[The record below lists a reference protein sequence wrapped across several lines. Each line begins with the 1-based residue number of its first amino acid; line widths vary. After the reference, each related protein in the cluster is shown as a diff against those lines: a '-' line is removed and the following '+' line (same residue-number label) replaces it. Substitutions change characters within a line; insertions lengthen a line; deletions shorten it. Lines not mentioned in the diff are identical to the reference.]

1 MNTVGSHRRWA
12 SAAAAALSVLLCAWA
27 GVAWAQTQLPTPSP
41 DVWAQDMRE
50 AVHRTPVTV
59 SDLFGREETR
69 QLPVTVFRP
78 AGDGPHPLV
87 VFNHGRAVGDKRA
100 HQGRARYE
108 HAVRYLVGKGF
119 VVMVPT
125 RIGYWET
132 FGDFDP
138 EQSGPC
144 RQRNFAPMH
153 RAVSDQVLATVAY
166 AHTLPYVDASR
177 WIVAGQ
183 SVGGLS
189 AVATVGR
196 QPPGLLA
203 GISFSGGSGG
213 SPDANPGRPCNPE
226 ALGQHWAGLAR
237 NAQVPMLWLY
247 WRGDKYWGDDVP
259 RQWHRA
265 WVDGGGRAEFHQF
278 AALKGDGHSGLDRD
292 MDRWLPVV
300 DAFLAQLGFTQ
311 PAIQPRPPATGWAEV
326 DDDTRVPLS
335 LRARA
340 DGYRKFL
347 AADAPR
353 AFAIGAQ
360 GAWGYATGDYV
371 TGRALGFCQRSG
383 QTCQLYAVDDDVV
396 WPGR

>member
-1 MNTVGSHRRWA
+1 MNRGATVHTRHRGRMFRL
-12 SAAAAALSVLLCAWA
+12 ALGMLLCAPGA
-27 GVAWAQTQLPTPSP
+27 ALWAQTPVPE
-41 DVWAQDMRE
+41 VWAKDMRE
-50 AVHRTPVTV
+50 AVQRTPVTV
-59 SDLFGREETR
+59 ADLFGREETR
-69 QLPVTVFRP
+69 QLPITVFRP
-78 AGDGPHPLV
+78 VGDGPHPLV
-87 VFNHGRAVGDKRA
+87 VFNHGRAVADKRA
-100 HQGRARYE
+100 TQGRARYE
-108 HAVRYLVGKGF
+108 HAVRYLVAKGF

-153 RAVSDQVLATVAY
+153 RAVSDQVLAAVAH
-166 AHTLPYVDASR
+166 ARTLPYVDASR

-183 SVGGLS
+183 SVGGLAS
-189 AVATVGR
+189 VATVGR
-196 QPPGLLA
+196 HPPGLLA

-213 SPDANPGRPCNPE
+213 NPDASPGRPCNPE
-226 ALGQHWAGLAR
+226 ALGQHWATVAQG
-237 NAQVPMLWLY
+237 AQVPMLWLY
-247 WRGDKYWGDDVP
+247 WQGDQYWGDVVP
-259 RQWHRA
+259 RQWHQA
-265 WVDGGGRAEFHQF
+265 WVGGGGRAEFHHF
-278 AALKGDGHSGLDRD
+278 APIKGDGHGGLDRD

-300 DAFLAQLGFTQ
+300 DAFLAKLGFTQ
-311 PAIQPRPPATGWAEV
+311 PAIQSRPPATDWAEV
-326 DDDTRVPLS
+326 DDDTRVPLGA
-335 LRARA
+335 RARA

-360 GAWGYATGDYV
+360 GAWSYATGDYV
-371 TGRALGFCQRSG
+371 TGRALGFCQRGG